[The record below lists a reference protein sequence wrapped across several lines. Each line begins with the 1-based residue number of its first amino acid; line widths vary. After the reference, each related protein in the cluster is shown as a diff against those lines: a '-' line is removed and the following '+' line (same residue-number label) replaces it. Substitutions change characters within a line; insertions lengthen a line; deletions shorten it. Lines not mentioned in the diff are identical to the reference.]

1 MEIFTKGNVVHML
14 QNGVVT
20 VKFTKVNGEE
30 RTMRCTLLP
39 EYLPASAAS
48 NGKQLL
54 TEDAAP
60 NNVSVWD
67 VDANGWRSF
76 RVDSVKAITVG

>member
-1 MEIFTKGNVVHML
+1 MEIFTKSNVVHML

-30 RTMRCTLLP
+30 REMKCTLLP
-39 EYLPASAAS
+39 EYLPASAS
-48 NGKQLL
+48 NAGKQLL
-54 TEDAAP
+54 TEDVTP

-76 RVDSVKAITVG
+76 RVDSVKSVTLG